1 MQLITRVC
9 VLLSLMVGISEAELL
24 LPVPPKH
31 GGIYVIA
38 HRGAHDGIPENTL
51 AAYQKAIDLGA
62 DFVEIDLRT
71 TSDGKFVSIHN
82 STVDAYTIDGTRGA
96 VRDFKIA
103 ELRQLDIGSRVG
115 PQWKDERVPTFQ
127 EILELCQGKIGIYL
141 DLKDAPIDE
150 VAQEIKRFEMQRHVV
165 WCISPSQVE
174 AVRRACPQCIP
185 MPDPEPG
192 SSLQAML
199 KMTKPEVVAPVWKD
213 FSATFSEPCH
223 AIGAMVFVDERES
236 TEANWQQAL
245 DWGADGIQTDAPEGL
260 IAFLE
265 SNR

>member
-9 VLLSLMVGISEAELL
+9 VLLSLMAGASFAESPLA
-24 LPVPPKH
+24 VPPKH

-38 HRGAHDGIPENTL
+38 HRGAHNGIPENTL
-51 AAYQKAIDLGA
+51 ASYQQAIDLGA

-82 STVDAYTIDGTRGA
+82 STVDAYTVDGTRGA
-96 VRDFKIA
+96 VRDLTLA
-103 ELRQLDIGSRVG
+103 EIRQLDIGSRVG
-115 PQWKDERVPTFQ
+115 PEWKDERVPTFE

-141 DLKDAPIDE
+141 DLKDAQIDE
-150 VAQEIKRFEMQRHVV
+150 VARVIKRFEMQRHVV

-185 MPDPEPG
+185 MPDPEPDA
-192 SSLQAML
+192 SLEAML
-199 KMTKPEVVAPVWKD
+199 KLTKPEVVAPVWKD
-213 FSATFSEPCH
+213 FFATFSEPCH
-223 AIGAMVFVDERES
+223 DIGALVFVDERES

-245 DWGADGIQTDAPEGL
+245 DWGADGIQTDAPEHL
-260 IAFLE
+260 ITFLE
-265 SNR
+265 NIR